1 MILRV
6 PAYFDTFQCIAKDC
20 KDSCCIGWEI
30 EIDQDSVTYYK
41 EVEGPFGE
49 RLRANMKQDG
59 ENSFVL
65 KEGRCPFLNTS
76 NLCDIYTELG
86 EEALC
91 HTCTQFPRVTVE
103 YGEVIEKCLSISCE
117 EAARIIVGGSEPVTF
132 LESEIE
138 AESDSLEEMDEE
150 EERYLLVLQRV
161 RDVSL
166 SLLQDRSYSLE
177 RRLCHLLLY
186 CEGVQRS
193 MNEER
198 LEDIEFDYNKVITT
212 LKEEKDKY
220 KDKKTNYHLVKA
232 FIERMELFGE
242 LEVLDATWKESYHK
256 VRDFFSPMSEEQYLA
271 AHQEFALY
279 SKDRTYEYE
288 HIMVYFITR
297 YFMKAFYDYNVL
309 GKVKLAITSFLVI
322 RDMEVEKYFANQGEG
337 KRYTLADR
345 IEIIRIY
352 SKEVEHSEEN
362 VESIEEMFLF
372 EDVFSTEE
380 MLVQIE
386 LYNAK
391 RNG

>member
-30 EIDQDSVTYYK
+30 EIDQDKVTYYK
-41 EVEGPFGE
+41 EVKGPFGE

-65 KEGRCPFLNTS
+65 QEGRCPFLNAS

-103 YGEVIEKCLSISCE
+103 YGKVIEKCLSISCE

-132 LESEIE
+132 LESELE
-138 AESDSLEEMDEE
+138 EESDSLEEMEEE
-150 EERYLLVLQRV
+150 EERYLLVLQKV
-161 RDVSL
+161 REVSL
-166 SLLQDRSYSLE
+166 SLLQDRSYSIE
-177 RRLCHLLLY
+177 QRLCYLLLY
-186 CEGVQRS
+186 CEEVQRA
-193 MNEER
+193 MNEQR
-198 LEDIEFDYNKVITT
+198 LDDIVLNYNKVISA
-212 LKEEKDKY
+212 LNKEEEKY
-220 KDKKTNYHLVKA
+220 KDKKTNYHLVEA
-232 FIERMELFGE
+232 FIERMEFFSE
-242 LEVLDATWKESYHK
+242 LEVLDEKWEESYLR
-256 VRDFFSPMSEEQYLA
+256 VRDFFSAMSEEKYRE
-271 AHQEFALY
+271 AHQEFAAY

-322 RDMEVEKYFANQGEG
+322 RDMEVEEYFSKKGQGNS
-337 KRYTLADR
+337 YTFADR
-345 IEIIRIY
+345 IENIRIY

-372 EDVFSTEE
+372 EDVFSTQE
-380 MLVQIE
+380 MLVQI
-386 LYNAK
+386 K
-391 RNG
+391 P